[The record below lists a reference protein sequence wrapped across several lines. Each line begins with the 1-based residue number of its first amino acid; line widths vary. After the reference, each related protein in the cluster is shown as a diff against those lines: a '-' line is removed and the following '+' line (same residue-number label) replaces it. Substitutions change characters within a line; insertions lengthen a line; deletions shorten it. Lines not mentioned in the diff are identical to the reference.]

1 MGLWSEATYSLLQ
14 MTLTVILDIMSAN
27 DFFQA
32 PINTANFKRTYKKY
46 ATNRYG
52 LIPPENISPFILSLN
67 AVGLD
72 FRMLKTL
79 PTHHIQR
86 MFEVM
91 DVNCDGSLDLDEL
104 LSSFEILFGNFV
116 PSYLFETIGLS
127 VENEL
132 ASYFRCAMNFVGLLT
147 FVTLAFNS
155 FAVSSGTADLAMQ
168 NLLAVVGV
176 VILQAGNFSVGLNV
190 EQSIKERLQE
200 ILGDG
205 IHKRLRRMEATPQP
219 TTPSLPSETAKP
231 LRLRYEFLR
240 SLLC

>member
-1 MGLWSEATYSLLQ
+1 
-14 MTLTVILDIMSAN
+14 
-27 DFFQA
+27 
-32 PINTANFKRTYKKY
+32 
-46 ATNRYG
+46 
-52 LIPPENISPFILSLN
+52 
-67 AVGLD
+67 
-72 FRMLKTL
+72 
-79 PTHHIQR
+79 
-86 MFEVM
+86 M